1 MKLAEALN
9 IRADLQRKVYQLK
22 SRLIANSQVQE
33 GDTPA
38 EDPEDLLKELD
49 TSIKKLEDVIKL
61 INKTN
66 GNTYIKNKSI
76 SDMIVERDMLKLKM
90 SAINELVNSACNKV
104 DRYSNKEIKIF
115 STINVKEKQKELDKM
130 SKEYREIDTLLQ
142 GLNWTTDLVE

>member
-9 IRADLQRKVYQLK
+9 IRVDLQRKVYQLK

-90 SAINELVNSACNKV
+90 SAINELVNSASNKV

>member
-38 EDPEDLLKELD
+38 EDPEDLVKELD

-66 GNTYIKNKSI
+66 SNTYIKNKSI

-90 SAINELVNSACNKV
+90 SAINELVNSASNKV

>member
-49 TSIKKLEDVIKL
+49 SSVKKLEDIIKL
-61 INKTN
+61 INKTKSN
-66 GNTYIKNKSI
+66 NYIKGKSI

-90 SAINELVNSACNKV
+90 SSITELVNSASNKV

>member
-38 EDPEDLLKELD
+38 EEPEDLLKELD

-66 GNTYIKNKSI
+66 SNTYIEDKSI

-90 SAINELVNSACNKV
+90 SAINELVNSASNKV

>member
-66 GNTYIKNKSI
+66 SNTYIKNKSI

-90 SAINELVNSACNKV
+90 SAINELVNSASNKV
-104 DRYSNKEIKIF
+104 DRYSNKEIKI
-115 STINVKEKQKELDKM
+115 
-130 SKEYREIDTLLQ
+130 
-142 GLNWTTDLVE
+142 

>member
-90 SAINELVNSACNKV
+90 SAINELVNSASNKV

-115 STINVKEKQKELDKM
+115 STINVKEKQKELDKI

>member
-49 TSIKKLEDVIKL
+49 SSVKKLEDIIKL

-66 GNTYIKNKSI
+66 SNTYIKSKQI

-90 SAINELVNSACNKV
+90 SSITELVNSASNKV

>member
-90 SAINELVNSACNKV
+90 SAIYELVNSASNKV

>member
-66 GNTYIKNKSI
+66 SNTYIKNKSI

-90 SAINELVNSACNKV
+90 SAINELVNSASNKV

-115 STINVKEKQKELDKM
+115 STINVKEKQKELDEM

>member
-66 GNTYIKNKSI
+66 SNTYIKNKSI
-76 SDMIVERDMLKLKM
+76 SDMIVERDMLKLIM
-90 SAINELVNSACNKV
+90 SAINELVNSASNKV

>member
-66 GNTYIKNKSI
+66 SNAYIKNKSI

-90 SAINELVNSACNKV
+90 SAINELVNSASNKV

>member
-49 TSIKKLEDVIKL
+49 SSVKKLEDIIKL

-66 GNTYIKNKSI
+66 SNTYIKDKSI

-90 SAINELVNSACNKV
+90 SSITELVNSASNKV

>member
-38 EDPEDLLKELD
+38 EEPEDLLKELD

-66 GNTYIKNKSI
+66 SNTYIEDKSI

-90 SAINELVNSACNKV
+90 SVINELVNSASNKV

-115 STINVKEKQKELDKM
+115 STINVKEKQKELDKI

>member
-90 SAINELVNSACNKV
+90 SAINELVNSASNKV

>member
-38 EDPEDLLKELD
+38 EYPEDLVKELD

-66 GNTYIKNKSI
+66 SNTYIKNKSI

-90 SAINELVNSACNKV
+90 SAINELVNSASNKV

>member
-66 GNTYIKNKSI
+66 SNTYIKNKSI

-90 SAINELVNSACNKV
+90 SAINELVNSASNKV

>member
-49 TSIKKLEDVIKL
+49 SSVKKLEDKIKL

-66 GNTYIKNKSI
+66 SNTYIKGKSI

-90 SAINELVNSACNKV
+90 SSITELVNSASNKV

>member
-38 EDPEDLLKELD
+38 EDPEDLVKELD

-66 GNTYIKNKSI
+66 SNTYIKNKSI

-90 SAINELVNSACNKV
+90 SAINELVNSASNKV

-115 STINVKEKQKELDKM
+115 STINVKEKQKELDKL

>member
-22 SRLIANSQVQE
+22 SRFIANSQVQE

-38 EDPEDLLKELD
+38 EDPEDLVKELD

-66 GNTYIKNKSI
+66 SNTYIKNKSI

-90 SAINELVNSACNKV
+90 SAINELVNSASNKV

>member
-38 EDPEDLLKELD
+38 EDPEDLVKELD

-66 GNTYIKNKSI
+66 SNTYIKNKSI

-90 SAINELVNSACNKV
+90 SAINELENSASNKV

>member
-38 EDPEDLLKELD
+38 EDPEDLVKELD

-66 GNTYIKNKSI
+66 SNTYIKNKSI
-76 SDMIVERDMLKLKM
+76 SDIIVERDMLKLKM
-90 SAINELVNSACNKV
+90 SAINELVNSASNKV

>member
-9 IRADLQRKVYQLK
+9 IRSDLQRKVYQLK

-38 EDPEDLLKELD
+38 EDPEDLVKELD

-66 GNTYIKNKSI
+66 SNTYIKNKSI

-90 SAINELVNSACNKV
+90 SAINELVNSASNKV

>member
-66 GNTYIKNKSI
+66 SNTYIKNKSI

-90 SAINELVNSACNKV
+90 SAINELVNSASNKV

-115 STINVKEKQKELDKM
+115 STINVKEKQKELNKM

>member
-38 EDPEDLLKELD
+38 EDPNDLMKELD
-49 TSIKKLEDVIKL
+49 KNISNLQEMIKL

-66 GNTYIKNKSI
+66 SSTYVEDKSI
-76 SDMIVERDMLKLKM
+76 SDMIAERDMLKLKI
-90 SAINELVNSACNKV
+90 SIITEFVNSASNKV
-104 DRYSNKEIKIF
+104 DRYSNKEIRIF
-115 STINVKEKQKELDKM
+115 STIDVKEKQKELDKLA
-130 SKEYREIDTLLQ
+130 KKYREIDTLLQ
-142 GLNWTTDLVE
+142 GLNWTKDLIE

>member
-38 EDPEDLLKELD
+38 EDQEDLLKELD
-49 TSIKKLEDVIKL
+49 SSVKKLEDIIKL

-66 GNTYIKNKSI
+66 SNTYIKGKSI

-90 SAINELVNSACNKV
+90 SSITELVNSASNKV
-104 DRYSNKEIKIF
+104 DR
-115 STINVKEKQKELDKM
+115 
-130 SKEYREIDTLLQ
+130 
-142 GLNWTTDLVE
+142 

>member
-66 GNTYIKNKSI
+66 SNTYIKNKSI

-90 SAINELVNSACNKV
+90 SATNELVNSASNKV

>member
-38 EDPEDLLKELD
+38 EDPEDLVKELD

-66 GNTYIKNKSI
+66 SNTYIKNKSI

-90 SAINELVNSACNKV
+90 SAINELVNSASNKV
-104 DRYSNKEIKIF
+104 DRYSNKEIKII